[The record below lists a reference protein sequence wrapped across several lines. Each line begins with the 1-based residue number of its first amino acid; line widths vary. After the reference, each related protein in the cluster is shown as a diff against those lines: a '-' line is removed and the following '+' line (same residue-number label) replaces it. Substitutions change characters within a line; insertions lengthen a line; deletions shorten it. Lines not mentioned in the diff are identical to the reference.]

1 MSVYTV
7 KLLEQQAWYIVY
19 VIPLTYTMCPILV
32 YCDRYFK
39 NECVSIYLISTEMIS
54 FYHA

>member
-39 NECVSIYLISTEMIS
+39 NECVSIYLISREMFS